1 MSEHI
6 IGGEGQKTYYRIS
19 IGILMKYRK
28 YKAHVNGKR
37 GGMKRIKSLF
47 AAAKISTLH
56 PIYP

>member
-6 IGGEGQKTYYRIS
+6 IGGEGQKTYYEVS
-19 IGILMKYRK
+19 IYILIK

-37 GGMKRIKSLF
+37 GGMKRIKSRV

-56 PIYP
+56 SIYP